1 VPDVVER
8 LAEVCKPVLETTA
21 RRRRTMTYGQLARR
35 VRLKANLPDLGPR
48 DRILH
53 DALDILSVE
62 SYDGG
67 QNILLSVVVVREDTG
82 MRGPG
87 FFHLAQE
94 RLGAYSR
101 EVTWEEIFSA
111 ELTKVL
117 EHYRR

>member
-1 VPDVVER
+1 MP
-8 LAEVCKPVLETTA
+8 
-21 RRRRTMTYGQLARR
+21 
-35 VRLKANLPDLGPR
+35 
-48 DRILH
+48 
-53 DALDILSVE
+53 
-62 SYDGG
+62 
-67 QNILLSVVVVREDTG
+67 
-82 MRGPG
+82 GPG